1 MPRFFIKKEN
11 ILEDKILISNPS
23 DINHISNVLRGRKK
37 DKLIFS
43 GEENFVYE
51 AEILSIKPDLI
62 ETQITDKYFSD
73 KTLKIN
79 ITLAQSIIKSQKQD
93 FLIQKATELG
103 VKAIIPFISRNTVV
117 KFDSEKDKFSKIQ
130 RWQKIVYESAK
141 QCKRGDLAEIK
152 PVLTFEEIVNLED
165 FDLKIVCSEKENA
178 FSIKQ
183 FLSEHKVDKNAAVL
197 LVIGPE
203 GGWDDKEINKF
214 AKKNFASVTLG
225 KLIYRAETAATVA
238 ISHIIYEYEL

>member
-1 MPRFFIKKEN
+1 MPQFFINKEN
-11 ILEDKILISNPS
+11 IQEDKISITNPS
-23 DINHISNVLRGRKK
+23 DINHISNVLRQKKK
-37 DKLIFS
+37 DSLILTAPD
-43 GEENFVYE
+43 NMIYE
-51 AEILSIKPDLI
+51 AEIISVQPDLI
-62 ETQITDKYFSD
+62 ETKITGSYFSD
-73 KTLKIN
+73 KRLKIN

-103 VKAIIPFISRNTVV
+103 VKTIIPFSSKNTVV
-117 KFDSEKDKFSKIQ
+117 KFDSEKDKVQKVQ

-152 PVLTFEEIVNLED
+152 PVCGFEEIANIEG

-183 FLSEHKVDKNAAVL
+183 FLSQNELKENADILIV
-197 LVIGPE
+197 VGPE
-203 GGWDDKEINKF
+203 GGWSDKEINKF
-214 AKKNFASVTLG
+214 AEKGFASVTLG

-238 ISHIIYEYEL
+238 VSHLIYEYEL